1 MDALAVL
8 KNRMTELRSDAEENR
23 KEWERKKEE
32 LTAMSPSSDSEQQ
45 LNMKESYIF
54 LFCSFTRM

>member
-1 MDALAVL
+1 ML